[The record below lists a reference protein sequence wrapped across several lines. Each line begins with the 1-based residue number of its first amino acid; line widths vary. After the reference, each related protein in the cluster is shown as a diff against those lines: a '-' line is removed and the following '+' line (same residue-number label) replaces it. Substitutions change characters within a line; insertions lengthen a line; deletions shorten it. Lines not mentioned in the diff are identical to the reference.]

1 MPLMPPPTAKNPR
14 ERMTEGP
21 TDHRVII
28 ADSRSMP
35 ELTNGSVHLVVTS
48 PPYANLKQYEPD
60 NPDQL
65 GHIPDYDDFLQELD
79 KTLAECYR
87 VLVPGGRVCCV
98 VGDVNVARRN
108 AGRHYILPLSSDIRV
123 RARKLG
129 FDNLQGITWLKV
141 ANIKLEASNS
151 SRFLGKP
158 NLPNGIIKN
167 DTEHILFFRK
177 SGYRSPTAKME
188 AASFIETDE
197 YSSLF
202 STIWA
207 DIPGASLK
215 EHPAPYPLKIATRLI
230 KMFSF
235 VGDTVLDPFGGTG
248 TTALAALQMGRSSV
262 TYEVEEKYLPLI
274 TRRLAVRRKLGGN
287 LVFERR
293 DPPKNVTLIVER
305 DPRRLDNANAI

>member
-1 MPLMPPPTAKNPR
+1 MPPPPAKNPR

-21 TDHRVII
+21 TEHRIVLG
-28 ADSRSMP
+28 DSRRLP
-35 ELTNGSVHLVVTS
+35 ELKNGSVHLVVTS

-65 GHIPDYDDFLQELD
+65 GHIPDYEEFLRELE

-87 VLVPGGRVCCV
+87 VLVSGGRVCCV
-98 VGDVNVARRN
+98 VGDVNIARRD
-108 AGRHYILPLSSDIRV
+108 AGRHYVLPLSSDIRV
-123 RARKLG
+123 RARRLG

-141 ANIKLEASNS
+141 GNIKLEASNS

-167 DTEHILFFRK
+167 DTEHILFLRK
-177 SGYRSPTAKME
+177 PGYRSPTAAME
-188 AASFIETDE
+188 AASYIDTDD

-202 STIWA
+202 STIWS

-215 EHPAPYPLKIATRLI
+215 EHPAPFPLQIATRLI
-230 KMFSF
+230 RMFSF

-248 TTALAALQMGRSSV
+248 TTALAALQLGRSSV

-274 TRRLAVRRKLGGN
+274 MRRLAVRKKLGGN
-287 LVFERR
+287 VVFERR
-293 DPPKNVTLIVER
+293 DPPENVTSIGDR
-305 DPRRLDNANAI
+305 DSRRVS